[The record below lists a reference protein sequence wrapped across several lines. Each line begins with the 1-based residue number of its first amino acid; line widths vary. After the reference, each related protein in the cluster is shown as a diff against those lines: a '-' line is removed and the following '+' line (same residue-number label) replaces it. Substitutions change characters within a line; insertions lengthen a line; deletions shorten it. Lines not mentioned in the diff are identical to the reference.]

1 MAVAYELN
9 RKTRVEQKRYSEW
22 WYLLSQLNVFVV
34 VVLVSLQHQ
43 FIWSWV
49 FLQLLSVCPSVRP
62 MQSVIL
68 RNWLFYSTPF
78 LIRNCKNKQ
87 HKDNY
92 LCPFVMKKKLK
103 TTKYLTKLMNVN
115 IKLWLCFKWVERRKF
130 FCNFT
135 RQLQK
140 RKNYMERSL
149 RHLEKLF

>member
-1 MAVAYELN
+1 MMVLIKPIKCRCCSCSCFFTTSIYM
-9 RKTRVEQKRYSEW
+9 V
-22 WYLLSQLNVFVV
+22 LSFSSTS
-34 VVLVSLQHQ
+34 VSQ
-43 FIWSWV
+43 
-49 FLQLLSVCPSVRP
+49 SVRP

-135 RQLQK
+135 RQLQM
-140 RKNYMERSL
+140 RK
-149 RHLEKLF
+149 KLAGEILTALGKIVLIFCM